1 MGGSLQRHIQICINI
16 LVDED
21 EVDSE
26 NYISFGNSV
35 KYELGVV
42 FGGCLGIL
50 GLVEMLMVKLKF
62 IIMKYF
68 NW

>member
-35 KYELGVV
+35 KYELSVV